1 MLYNNSEVTYNSLMM
16 IEKEMIMKGSI
27 RAIVGLFV
35 VFGAAGGLDNATDGQ
50 LPTLIAVSVVG
61 LLLMAS
67 GVSAMKGNVYA

>member
-1 MLYNNSEVTYNSLMM
+1 
-16 IEKEMIMKGSI
+16 MKGSI

-67 GVSAMKGNVYA
+67 GVSAMKEVK